1 MRSQRV
7 RARLQRGRMHPNR
20 GAFAASLPK
29 GRSAKPVD
37 TQTRRALKQDRFVNA
52 TNSGLDWVGDNRAAL
67 IRWSIAAVLLV
78 AVVVAAIVVWQKRET
93 AADQLLGQA
102 MDIYETPLAQP
113 NQPAE
118 PGQKTYPSAAA
129 RAKDAYPIFTQ
140 TANQY
145 GWLSA
150 GEMARYFAGM
160 TALDMGQTS
169 DAEADLNK
177 AAASHDSNLAALAK
191 IALANLYAQTGRTS
205 QAAEEFRDVIAHPT
219 TTVSKAAAQLQLA
232 QMYEATQ
239 PAEARRVYAEIKDQD
254 KDSEAA
260 QIATQKLTTLK

>member
-1 MRSQRV
+1 M
-7 RARLQRGRMHPNR
+7 
-20 GAFAASLPK
+20 
-29 GRSAKPVD
+29 D
-37 TQTRRALKQDRFVNA
+37 TQTRRALKQDRFIDA
-52 TNSGLDWVGDNRAAL
+52 TTSGLDWVGENRASL
-67 IRWSIAAVLLV
+67 IRWSIAVVLLV
-78 AVVVAAIVVWQKRET
+78 AVAVAGIFVWQKR
-93 AADQLLGQA
+93 AAAANQLLGQG

-118 PGQKTYPSAAA
+118 PGQTTYPSAAA
-129 RAKDAYPIFTQ
+129 RAKAAYPLFSQ
-140 TANQY
+140 AANQY

-177 AAASHDSNLAALAK
+177 VAGSHDSNLAALAK

-205 QAAEEFRDVIAHPT
+205 QAAQEFRDVIAHPT

-239 PAEARRVYAEIKDQD
+239 PEEARRIYAEIKDQN
-254 KDSEAA
+254 KDTDAA
-260 QIATQKLTTLK
+260 QIATQKLASLK

>member
-7 RARLQRGRMHPNR
+7 RARLQRRRMRPNR
-20 GAFAASLPK
+20 GAASLPK

-37 TQTRRALKQDRFVNA
+37 TQTRHALKQDRFVTA
-52 TNSGLDWVGDNRAAL
+52 TTSGLDWVGENRASL
-67 IRWSIAAVLLV
+67 IRWSIALVLLIV
-78 AVVVAAIVVWQKRET
+78 VVVASIIVWQKRET

-118 PGQKTYPSAAA
+118 PGQTTYPSAAA
-129 RAKDAYPIFTQ
+129 RAKAAYPLFTQ
-140 TANQY
+140 AANQY

-150 GEMARYFAGM
+150 GVMARYFAGM

-169 DAEADLNK
+169 DAEADLK
-177 AAASHDSNLAALAK
+177 TAAGSHDSNLAALAK
-191 IALANLYAQTGRTS
+191 IALANVYAQTGRTS

-239 PAEARRVYAEIKDQD
+239 SAEARRIYAEIKDQD

-260 QIATQKLTTLK
+260 QIATQKLSTLK